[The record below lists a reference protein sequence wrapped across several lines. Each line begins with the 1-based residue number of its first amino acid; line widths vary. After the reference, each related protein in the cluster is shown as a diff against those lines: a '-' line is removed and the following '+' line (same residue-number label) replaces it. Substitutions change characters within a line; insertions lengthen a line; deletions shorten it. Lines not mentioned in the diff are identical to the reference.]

1 MANSRSAM
9 LAVALA
15 AVALQPV
22 AAVAAGSKGARQQV
36 TKVCQKA
43 ITDKGFGGYRYRYLQ
58 FMVPATG
65 GYSLTGQ
72 LNKGRKRQEFNCVL
86 DANMRIQD
94 LVLNPLS
101 DSQ

>member
-1 MANSRSAM
+1 M

-22 AAVAAGSKGARQQV
+22 SSRRWLPAARAQARQQV
-36 TKVCQKA
+36 TKVPEGDHGQ
-43 ITDKGFGGYRYRYLQ
+43 GFGGYRYRYLQ